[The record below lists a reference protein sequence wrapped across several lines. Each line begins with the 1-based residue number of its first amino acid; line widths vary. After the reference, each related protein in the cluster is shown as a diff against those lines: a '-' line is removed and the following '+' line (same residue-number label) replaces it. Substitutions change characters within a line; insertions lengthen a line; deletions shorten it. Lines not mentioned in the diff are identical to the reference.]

1 MRTFL
6 LVLIGGAIC
15 YNYTQSVAVSDVFW
29 MTLVQL
35 PFFVLLATI
44 YANCRR
50 WAGRRW
56 RWGFVP
62 FRVVFALYAVVTAIE
77 CFLCLFVGSG
87 FTPSILTF
95 LLQTDVSESHGF
107 VHAYLINKRFVLYVG
122 VLLLVCV
129 LVWCLNVLL
138 PRRVV
143 PLSLLRASAILS
155 LIFAL
160 VFPSY
165 PYTSVSRL
173 VVSSYGY
180 CQSRHL
186 ERDIC
191 ADTKV
196 RSVQADTQAIV
207 LVIGEAFSKHHS
219 SLYGYEKRT
228 NPSLE
233 ALKATGNLYPFY
245 DVMAPYNKTHM
256 MLKELLSVHS
266 VDSPMPWSS
275 YPLWPQIFKE
285 AGYHVSFVSN
295 QVPFTN
301 RRSRQSFFFQ
311 NKAVEQ
317 RCFDYR
323 NHDMYRYDEGILN
336 ELESIS
342 SICDNSREL
351 TILHLKGQH
360 IYATY
365 NFPHERFSVFQPSDY
380 LPHKISMDVRQVQE
394 VADYDNA
401 TLFNDYV
408 VSSIMRWYQG
418 RNALVVYLSDHG
430 EEVHDYR
437 EFLGR
442 SHEDDPTP
450 EAIKYQFQVPF
461 MIYVS
466 DVYKQ
471 SNPQVVERIIAAQ
484 GRKFMSDDLPH
495 MLLGLSGITTDWY
508 DADRDILKADF
519 DTTRVRIFGY

>member
-6 LVLIGGAIC
+6 LVLIGGAVC
-15 YNYTQSVAVSDVFW
+15 YNLTHSATASDAFW
-29 MTLVQL
+29 RTLAQL
-35 PFFVLLATI
+35 PFFVLMASV
-44 YANCRR
+44 YE
-50 WAGRRW
+50 WGRRSAGL
-56 RWGFVP
+56 RAIML
-62 FRVVFALYAVVTAIE
+62 FRAIFALYAVLTAIE

-95 LLQTDVSESHGF
+95 LLQTDVGESHGF

-138 PRRVV
+138 PREPVPETRLWTVV
-143 PLSLLRASAILS
+143 MLSA
-155 LIFAL
+155 IFAL

-180 CQSRHL
+180 CQSRYL

-196 RSVQADTQAIV
+196 RSVQADKQAIV

-301 RRSRQSFFFQ
+301 RRARQSFFFQ

-365 NFPHERFSVFQPSDY
+365 NFPHESFSVFQPSDY

-461 MIYVS
+461 MIFMS
-466 DVYKQ
+466 DSYKQ